1 MISGAQ
7 FFICIAQK
15 PEKWENGN
23 HYKKVTEYLEDSG
36 KLIIF
41 AADTNKYSIN
51 MLGIDTPHKPIE
63 GKFADEIRDVV
74 RRMSTGKLNESDKKM
89 IRRSRKVL
97 EKYDAVWK

>member
-1 MISGAQ
+1 M
-7 FFICIAQK
+7 
-15 PEKWENGN
+15 
-23 HYKKVTEYLEDSG
+23 EDSG

-63 GKFADEIRDVV
+63 GKFADEIRDIV
-74 RRMSTGKLNESDKKM
+74 RRMSTGKLNETDKKM

>member
-1 MISGAQ
+1 
-7 FFICIAQK
+7 
-15 PEKWENGN
+15 
-23 HYKKVTEYLEDSG
+23 
-36 KLIIF
+36 
-41 AADTNKYSIN
+41 

-74 RRMSTGKLNESDKKM
+74 RRMSTGKLNETDKKM